1 MNCPRTGS
9 DEGLRYEA
17 EPERHRASP
26 NQESRDFPFVAGP
39 RAAPT
44 LPRVRGS
51 GIFQRL
57 WAPADRG
64 LRHDEWVEPILAFF
78 PGASGSSEFWRPVA
92 ERFSSR
98 RTVQL
103 LNWPGAGAEPH
114 DRAIDGYDDL
124 ITYAAAAIPDRSDV
138 VAQSMGGVVAIGLA
152 LSQPQKI
159 RRLVLVAT
167 SGGLDVAGSGA
178 EDWRAEYRR
187 EFPQAAAWVTGQ
199 HADFTDQLHRITIP
213 TCLIWGDCDPVSPL
227 AVGHALRDALSNSD
241 FHRIVGGDHML
252 ARERAEEVAA
262 LIAAHLP

>member
-1 MNCPRTGS
+1 LT
-9 DEGLRYEA
+9 
-17 EPERHRASP
+17 
-26 NQESRDFPFVAGP
+26 AGP

-44 LPRVRGS
+44 LPKVCGS

-57 WAPADRG
+57 CAPADRG

-103 LNWPGAGAEPH
+103 LSWPGAGAEPH

-138 VAQSMGGVVAIGLA
+138 VAQSMGGVVAVGLA

-167 SGGLDVAGSGA
+167 SGGLDVAGNGA
-178 EDWRAEYRR
+178 GDWRAEYRQ
-187 EFPQAAAWVTGQ
+187 EFPQAAAWVTGH

-213 TCLIWGDCDPVSPL
+213 TCLIWGDCDPRQSSGRRACAPRRAFQQRL
-227 AVGHALRDALSNSD
+227 PSHCRRRPHACARA
-241 FHRIVGGDHML
+241 RGGSRRTD
-252 ARERAEEVAA
+252 RCTPA
-262 LIAAHLP
+262 LIRGCRFVAPDERSGHRLLL